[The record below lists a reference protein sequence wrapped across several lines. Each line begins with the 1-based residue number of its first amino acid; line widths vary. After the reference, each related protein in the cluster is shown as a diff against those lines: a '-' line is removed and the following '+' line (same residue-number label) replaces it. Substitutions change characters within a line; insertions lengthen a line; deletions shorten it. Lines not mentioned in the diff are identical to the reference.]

1 MPLVSKLKE
10 LIPWRRKSV
19 EPHEVMTLRDDINR
33 LFDRFFLA
41 PFDQDWSP
49 ARNWYGDLDMEE
61 TEDEVIVR
69 AEVPGIEPSDLDVT
83 VRDGALHIRYER
95 REEQSDGG
103 WMRRRYGSWTR
114 TVALPSGLDTA
125 TGKATCRHGVLT
137 VRIPRT
143 EEARHRIRKIPVQS

>member
-1 MPLVSKLKE
+1 MQLVSKLKE

-41 PFDQDWSP
+41 PFDQEWSP
-49 ARNWYGDLDMEE
+49 TRSWYADLDMEE

-69 AEVPGIEPSDLDVT
+69 AEVPGIEPRDLDVT

-95 REEQSDGG
+95 REEQSNGG
-103 WMRRRYGSWTR
+103 WTQRRYGALTR

-125 TGKATCRHGVLT
+125 AAKATCRHGVLT

-143 EEARHRIRKIPVQS
+143 EEARHKIRKIPVQS